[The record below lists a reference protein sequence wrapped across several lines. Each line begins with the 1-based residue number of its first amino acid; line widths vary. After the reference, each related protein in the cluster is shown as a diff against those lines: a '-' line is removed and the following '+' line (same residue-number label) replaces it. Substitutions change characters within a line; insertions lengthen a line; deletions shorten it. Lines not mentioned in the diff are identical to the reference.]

1 MSDTQSLNKQRQ
13 VVALRDELVNAAH
26 MSADKLRAEERAFK
40 LMRDVCSEKL
50 KPVLIQRNN
59 ADFVAA
65 FLMQKI
71 GNKAY
76 RFLVTGEV
84 WHILRAKNSALVH
97 LVPEDLWEKFKAC
110 ATVQGLYFASLAI
123 LLNDLNGDNMPHEQ
137 GKYGLAKLDMLK
149 KDSPEFIK
157 AARQGSSN
165 KPENLEKRRIDFQ
178 QEYMILQALIA
189 QIQVFNKELHET
201 KDSNAGAELEQKIAA
216 YSNLANLKGL
226 AGLYEGF
233 AMLADMLSIR
243 TVARDEDDKPI
254 LTEKGEKII
263 IRVPALYDIGSYC
276 EDLIE
281 RVDRGNHIA
290 FKIALKQNAVHVA
303 QRGVDPDAQ
312 AVSQPV
318 ALSEEAPAGVPEG
331 DLKAAQE
338 TPTEQQVKNFVTG
351 ENK

>member
-1 MSDTQSLNKQRQ
+1 MVQDDNIPVMSDTQSLNKQRQ

-123 LLNDLNGDNMPHEQ
+123 LLNDLKRRQH
-137 GKYGLAKLDMLK
+137 
-149 KDSPEFIK
+149 
-157 AARQGSSN
+157 AARTGKIRSGQAGHA
-165 KPENLEKRRIDFQ
+165 EKRQPGVHQGR
-178 QEYMILQALIA
+178 AP
-189 QIQVFNKELHET
+189 
-201 KDSNAGAELEQKIAA
+201 
-216 YSNLANLKGL
+216 
-226 AGLYEGF
+226 
-233 AMLADMLSIR
+233 R
-243 TVARDEDDKPI
+243 
-254 LTEKGEKII
+254 
-263 IRVPALYDIGSYC
+263 
-276 EDLIE
+276 
-281 RVDRGNHIA
+281 
-290 FKIALKQNAVHVA
+290 LKQ
-303 QRGVDPDAQ
+303 QTRK
-312 AVSQPV
+312 S
-318 ALSEEAPAGVPEG
+318 
-331 DLKAAQE
+331 
-338 TPTEQQVKNFVTG
+338 
-351 ENK
+351 